1 MAKTAA
7 VIRSIF
13 GAVRMDLRPL
23 VYAVDIAIDL
33 LFVQNIPMDDIHVTR
48 DIYPQ
53 VARRMETPSGKRPSC
68 KTVSRRLERLSNLC
82 WKSLAARGLIEE
94 YLGAPL
100 KAIRA
105 PRAVSY
111 THLCRSHL
119 KCRPSNILE
128 KYCYASCEPHFSIF
142 SGGINSNRSPIP
154 QFNTVQSLARTSISK
169 RVISFL
175 Q

>member
-53 VARRMETPSGKRPSC
+53 VARRMESPSGRRPSC
-68 KTVSRRLERLSNLC
+68 KTVSRRLERLANLC

-105 PRAVSY
+105 PRDMIFYLAFYVY
-111 THLCRSHL
+111 LDTPFFVAIQR
-119 KCRPSNILE
+119 RPALL
-128 KYCYASCEPHFSIF
+128 F
-142 SGGINSNRSPIP
+142 
-154 QFNTVQSLARTSISK
+154 
-169 RVISFL
+169 
-175 Q
+175 